1 MLNYCLL
8 TYDELSDRQSR
19 IDNIGVLSIVELGD
33 SILSE
38 QIKIGDDIIFELK
51 TSLN

>member
-1 MLNYCLL
+1 MLNYCLISSE
-8 TYDELSDRQSR
+8 ELAYRQY
-19 IDNIGVLSIVELGD
+19 DNIGMLTLVGIGD

-38 QIKIGDDIIFELK
+38 QIKIGEESIIFELK